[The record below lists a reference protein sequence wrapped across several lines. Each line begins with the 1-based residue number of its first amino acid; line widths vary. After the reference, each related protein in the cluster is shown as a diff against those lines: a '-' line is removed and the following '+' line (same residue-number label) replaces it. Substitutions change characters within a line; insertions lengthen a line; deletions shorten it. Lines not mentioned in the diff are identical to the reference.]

1 MNFLTKNFFI
11 NIMNNISEFER
22 TKPTQAYA
30 ALDSAIAKYRQ
41 IVNEHTYDGRQLLME
56 SADAQRASLAQQIIS
71 DLENI
76 KRVFLTG
83 A

>member
-1 MNFLTKNFFI
+1 MS
-11 NIMNNISEFER
+11 MNISEFER

-30 ALDSAIAKYRQ
+30 ALDSAISKYRQ
-41 IVNEHTYDGRQLLME
+41 IVNEHTYQGKQLIME
-56 SADAQRASLAQQIIS
+56 SGDAQRVSLAQQVVS

>member
-1 MNFLTKNFFI
+1 MNP
-11 NIMNNISEFER
+11 SEFER
-22 TKPTQAYA
+22 TKPTQTYA

-41 IVNEHTYDGRQLLME
+41 MVTEHTYNGQQLIME
-56 SADAQRASLAQQIIS
+56 STDAQRIALAQQVVS

-83 A
+83 N

>member
-1 MNFLTKNFFI
+1 MH
-11 NIMNNISEFER
+11 NISEFER
-22 TKPTQAYA
+22 TKPTQTYA

-41 IVNEHTYDGRQLLME
+41 MVNEHTYQGKQLIME
-56 SADAQRASLAQQIIS
+56 SADAQRASMAQQVVS

-83 A
+83 S

>member
-1 MNFLTKNFFI
+1 M
-11 NIMNNISEFER
+11 NISEFER

-30 ALDSAIAKYRQ
+30 ALDSAITKYRQ
-41 IVNEHTYDGRQLLME
+41 IVNEHTYQGKQLLME
-56 SADAQRASLAQQIIS
+56 SGDAQRVSLAQQVVS

>member
-1 MNFLTKNFFI
+1 MSMNVN
-11 NIMNNISEFER
+11 EFER

-30 ALDSAIAKYRQ
+30 ALDGAIAKYRQ
-41 IVNEHTYDGRQLLME
+41 MVTEHTYNGQQLIME
-56 SADAQRASLAQQIIS
+56 SNDAQRIALAQQVVS

-83 A
+83 N

>member
-1 MNFLTKNFFI
+1 MSMNVN
-11 NIMNNISEFER
+11 EFER
-22 TKPTQAYA
+22 TKPTQTYA

-41 IVNEHTYDGRQLLME
+41 MVTEHTYNGQQLIME
-56 SADAQRASLAQQIIS
+56 SADSQRIALAQQVVS

-83 A
+83 N

>member
-1 MNFLTKNFFI
+1 MMKS
-11 NIMNNISEFER
+11 NISEFER
-22 TKPTQAYA
+22 TKPTQTYA

-41 IVNEHTYDGRQLLME
+41 MVNEHTYQGKQLIME
-56 SADAQRASLAQQIIS
+56 SADAQRASMAQQVVS

-83 A
+83 S

>member
-1 MNFLTKNFFI
+1 MS
-11 NIMNNISEFER
+11 MNISEFER

-30 ALDSAIAKYRQ
+30 ALDGAIAKYRQ
-41 IVNEHTYDGRQLLME
+41 MVTEHTYDGRQLIME
-56 SADAQRASLAQQIIS
+56 STDAQRIALAQQVVS

-83 A
+83 N

>member
-1 MNFLTKNFFI
+1 MSMNI
-11 NIMNNISEFER
+11 NEFER

-30 ALDSAIAKYRQ
+30 ALDGAITKYRQ
-41 IVNEHTYDGRQLLME
+41 MVNEHTYNGQQLLME
-56 SADAQRASLAQQIIS
+56 SVDAQRIALAQQVVS

-83 A
+83 N

>member
-1 MNFLTKNFFI
+1 
-11 NIMNNISEFER
+11 MNNISEFER

-30 ALDSAIAKYRQ
+30 VIDSAIAKYRQ
-41 IVNEHTYDGRQLLME
+41 IVNEHTYRGKQLIME
-56 SADAQRASLAQQIIS
+56 SDDAQRASLAQQVVS

-83 A
+83 N

>member
-1 MNFLTKNFFI
+1 MTNSL
-11 NIMNNISEFER
+11 SELER
-22 TKPTQAYA
+22 AKPIQAYA
-30 ALDSAIAKYRQ
+30 ALDVAIAKYRQ
-41 IVNEHTYDGRQLLME
+41 IVNEHTYQGKQLLME
-56 SADAQRASLAQQIIS
+56 SSDAQRASLAQQIVS

>member
-1 MNFLTKNFFI
+1 MNP
-11 NIMNNISEFER
+11 SEFER
-22 TKPTQAYA
+22 NKPTQTFA

-41 IVNEHTYDGRQLLME
+41 MVTEHTYNGQQLLME
-56 SADAQRASLAQQIIS
+56 STDAQRIALAQQVVS

-83 A
+83 S

>member
-1 MNFLTKNFFI
+1 MNP
-11 NIMNNISEFER
+11 SEFER
-22 TKPTQAYA
+22 TKPTQTFA

-41 IVNEHTYDGRQLLME
+41 MVNEHTYNGQQLLME
-56 SADAQRASLAQQIIS
+56 SNDAQRVALAQQVVS

-83 A
+83 SYRL

>member
-1 MNFLTKNFFI
+1 MNP
-11 NIMNNISEFER
+11 SEFER
-22 TKPTQAYA
+22 NKPTQTFA

-41 IVNEHTYDGRQLLME
+41 MVNEHTYNGQQLLME
-56 SADAQRASLAQQIIS
+56 SNDAQRVALAQQVVS

-83 A
+83 N

>member
-1 MNFLTKNFFI
+1 MS
-11 NIMNNISEFER
+11 MNISEFER

-30 ALDSAIAKYRQ
+30 ALDGAIAKYRQ
-41 IVNEHTYDGRQLLME
+41 MVTEHTYDGRQLIME
-56 SADAQRASLAQQIIS
+56 SADAQRIALAQQVVS

-83 A
+83 N

>member
-1 MNFLTKNFFI
+1 MNP
-11 NIMNNISEFER
+11 SEFER
-22 TKPTQAYA
+22 TKPTQTFA

-41 IVNEHTYDGRQLLME
+41 MVNEHTYNGQQLLME
-56 SADAQRASLAQQIIS
+56 SNDAQRVALAQQVVS

-83 A
+83 N